1 MAVKRVVSTDFWT
14 DNKVV
19 DMFSPEDKLFML
31 YLLTNP
37 HASLL
42 GIYPFSIKVAAFEIG
57 FSPEAVKV
65 LLERFINKYNIVCY
79 SEKTQEIAV
88 LNWLKHSVMKG
99 GKPVMDCL
107 ETDIKKVK
115 EKDLIAKV
123 FDCIKHEEVLIP
135 TVREFV
141 DKYSS
146 QFNINNIKN
155 NNFNINKNINMDMDM
170 DMELRGRNVVRNVDV
185 TLKPPKKNPK
195 HKYGQYQNVLLTDE
209 EMEKLHN
216 EFPFDW
222 QERIERLSEYVAS
235 TGKSYKNHLATIRS
249 WAKKETKVSYPKA
262 KGNIEDLN
270 DVAIEVE
277 AILEREGW

>member
-195 HKYGQYQNVLLTDE
+195 HKYGQYENVLLTDE

-249 WAKKETKVSYPKA
+249 WAKKENKVSYPKA